1 MTKGRFIL
9 AAVLLVFA
17 WKGSDLSLYWPPA
30 PHASIQ
36 TPQPGPE
43 LMQWGKPLKAVL
55 PRMLPDDRKYL
66 ASFYDAMAFVLIRDG
81 ERESPIIGS
90 TEQFAHFHAGSL
102 RLAIDKANV
111 GKYQGLAEAVDET
124 FVNACGSD
132 IKPVDKDTRARLVSA
147 CGVLA
152 YSFGIHRD
160 E

>member
-30 PHASIQ
+30 PHADIK

-43 LMQWGKPLKAVL
+43 LMQWGRPLKDVL

-81 ERESPIIGS
+81 ERENPIIGS
-90 TEQFAHFHAGSL
+90 TEQFANFHAGSL
-102 RLAIDKANV
+102 RLAIDKASV

-124 FVNACGSD
+124 FVNACGPEV
-132 IKPVDKDTRARLVSA
+132 KPVDKDVRARLVSA